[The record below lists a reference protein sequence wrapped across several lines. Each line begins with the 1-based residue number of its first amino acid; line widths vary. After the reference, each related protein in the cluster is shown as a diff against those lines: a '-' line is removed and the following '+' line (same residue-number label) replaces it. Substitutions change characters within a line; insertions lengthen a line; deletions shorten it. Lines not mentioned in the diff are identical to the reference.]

1 MVEQIT
7 RNLYRIGV
15 PLEGNPLRELNS
27 YFLRGEERDLLID
40 TGFRTERCRLALKA
54 GLRELGS
61 DPQRRDVAATHL
73 HTDHCGMMDLFAA
86 PAGKIYMPAP
96 DLSFHLDSLD
106 GSFRPI
112 RHRRYVSEG
121 FPEDLLT
128 IIFPRNPAEQL
139 GMQQQDKRFTPLEDG
154 ELLHVGDFHLQTIYV
169 PGHTPGNAM
178 FWAEKQGIMFTGDHI
193 LFDISPNITC
203 WERARDS
210 LGDYLKSLRSA
221 LDYPV
226 HLALPVHR
234 KSGPYHQR
242 IRELL
247 DHHGARLAEVV
258 SIVRRE
264 PGLTA
269 YEIAGRMTWKIRSRD
284 WESFP
289 PVQKW
294 FAVGECLSHLDHLVL
309 QGILRRSQDDGFR
322 RYEIFR

>member
-1 MVEQIT
+1 MTGQERVYGGS
-7 RNLYRIGV
+7 LY
-15 PLEGNPLRELNS
+15 E
-27 YFLRGEERDLLID
+27 
-40 TGFRTERCRLALKA
+40 LALEE
-54 GLRELGS
+54 GLKELCS
-61 DPQRRDVAATHL
+61 DPNRRDVAATHL

-86 PAGKIYMPAP
+86 PKGNIYMPAP

-112 RHRRYVSEG
+112 RHRRYMSEG
-121 FPEDLLT
+121 FPEDLLL
-128 IIFPRNPAEQL
+128 IIFPKNPAEQY
-139 GMQQQDKRFTPLEDG
+139 GMQKQDTRFVPLADG
-154 ELLHVGDFHLQTIYV
+154 EIIDIGSFRLQTIYV

-178 FWAEKQGIMFTGDHI
+178 FWEERQGIMFTGDHI

-210 LGDYLKSLRSA
+210 LGDYLQSLRSA

-226 HLALPVHR
+226 QLALPGHR

-247 DHHGARLAEVV
+247 THHDIRLAEIL
-258 SIVRRE
+258 SILRSE

-269 YEIAGRMTWKIRSRD
+269 YEIAGKMTWKIRSRD

-294 FAVGECLSHLDHLVL
+294 FAVGECLSHLDHLVFR
-309 QGILRRSQDDGFR
+309 GDIRRDEDGELRR
-322 RYEIFR
+322 YTLT

>member
-7 RNLYRIGV
+7 HNLYRIGV

-27 YFLRGEERDLLID
+27 YFLRGAERDLLID
-40 TGFRTERCRLALKA
+40 TGFRTESCRLALEE
-54 GLRELGS
+54 GLREVDS
-61 DPQRRDVAATHL
+61 DPNRRDVAATHL

-86 PAGKIYMPAP
+86 PTGNIYMPAP

-112 RHRRYVSEG
+112 RHRRYMSEG
-121 FPEDLLT
+121 FPEDLLL
-128 IIFPRNPAEQL
+128 IIFPKNPAEQY
-139 GMQQQDKRFTPLEDG
+139 GMQKQDTRFVPLADG
-154 ELLHVGDFHLQTIYV
+154 DEIRVGDFCLKTIYV

-178 FWAEKQGIMFTGDHI
+178 FWEERHGIMFTGDHI

-203 WERARDS
+203 WERAKDS
-210 LGDYLKSLRSA
+210 LGDYLQSLRSA

-226 HLALPVHR
+226 QLALPGHR

-247 DHHGARLAEVV
+247 SHHDVRLAEIL
-258 SIVRRE
+258 SILRSQ

-269 YEIAGRMTWKIRSRD
+269 YEIAGKMTWKIRSRD

-294 FAVGECLSHLDHLVL
+294 FAVGECLSHLDHLVFR
-309 QGILRRSQDDGFR
+309 GDIR
-322 RYEIFR
+322 RYEDGALRRYTLT

>member
-7 RNLYRIGV
+7 QNLYRIGV

-27 YFLRGEERDLLID
+27 YFLRGRERDLLID
-40 TGFRTERCRLALKA
+40 TGFRTEGCRLALEA

-61 DPQRRDVAATHL
+61 DPNRRDVAATHL

-86 PAGKIYMPAP
+86 PEGKIYMPGP

-112 RHRRYVSEG
+112 RHRRYMSED
-121 FPEDLLT
+121 FPEDLLH
-128 IIFPRNPAEQL
+128 IIFPKNPAEQL
-139 GMQQQDKRFTPLEDG
+139 GMQSRDTRFTPLADG
-154 ELLHVGDFHLQTIYV
+154 EVISVGEFHLKTIYV

-178 FWAEKQGIMFTGDHI
+178 FWAEEQGIMFTGDHI

-203 WERARDS
+203 WERAEDS
-210 LGDYLKSLRSA
+210 LGDYLKSLESA

-226 HLALPVHR
+226 KLALPGHR
-234 KSGPYHQR
+234 KTGDYHQR

-247 DHHGARLAEVV
+247 EHHAVRLEEVV

-269 YEIAGRMTWKIRSRD
+269 YQIAGKMTWKIRSRD

-294 FAVGECLSHLDHLVL
+294 FAVGECLSHLGHLVL
-309 QGILRRSQDDGFR
+309 QGVLQRTQEEGLRR
-322 RYEIFR
+322 YTLA